1 MKFTELSFFILSW
14 NGSKACLAFRAHN
27 LIPESRMEMNTSCR
41 ARMEPSYCAPDVQPA
56 SSLNIFNSFSTSQIH
71 PGERVHRWLEWMAR
85 SVGAEIDEAPGRH
98 RCSLSASESA
108 LQGAISQL
116 RLGDLHISKVSAS
129 AHALELKLGGAIRRD
144 PHVLIALQ
152 CKGTSTLVHDG
163 VPLELR
169 AGEMLAL
176 SIKQNLSIV
185 NPSNVE
191 QHFIWFEKP
200 RQATRMMEGVV
211 SHRRCGPAPM
221 QRLACSFVERLF
233 NEPDLC
239 NPESGQF
246 FAQAMIKLLGLAL
259 KETTAAKPQLEPN
272 RPSREMVL
280 QFVERNLR
288 DPKLSPDTISRALG
302 WSKRTIYRAFKGGNG
317 ESLNGYL
324 WRRRIEQCAQELR
337 GPGNLSIT
345 GIAYSFG
352 FSSCPHFSRLFK
364 QQMGASPLQYR
375 RGVY

>member
-1 MKFTELSFFILSW
+1 MNKSH
-14 NGSKACLAFRAHN
+14 RAQME
-27 LIPESRMEMNTSCR
+27 ISR
-41 ARMEPSYCAPDVQPA
+41 CAPDVQSA
-56 SSLNIFNSFSTSQIH
+56 SSLDIVNAFSTSHVH
-71 PGERVHRWLEWMAR
+71 PGERVLRWLEWMAR
-85 SVGAEIDEAPGRH
+85 SVGADVDDTPGRH
-98 RCSLSASESA
+98 TFSFDAAQSAF
-108 LQGAISQL
+108 QGSVTRL
-116 RLGDLHISKVSAS
+116 RLGALHVSKVSAS
-129 AHALELKLGGAIRRD
+129 GHALEFTFGGNAERHPRI
-144 PHVLIALQ
+144 LIALQ
-152 CKGTSTLVHDG
+152 SKGTSEFVHDG
-163 VPLELR
+163 VPLRLR
-169 AGEMLAL
+169 AGEMVVLPIQRAL
-176 SIKQNLSIV
+176 RIV
-185 NPSNVE
+185 NQSSVE

-200 RQATRMMEGVV
+200 RHAIRMMDGVV
-211 SHRRCGPAPM
+211 SHRRCRPAPM

-246 FAQAMIKLLGLAL
+246 FAQAMIKLLELAF
-259 KETTAAKPQLEPN
+259 KEAAVAKPQAEPN

-302 WSKRTIYRAFKGGNG
+302 WSKRTVYRAFKGGNG

-337 GPGNLSIT
+337 GSSNLSIT

-364 QQMGASPLQYR
+364 QQMGASPLRYR
-375 RGVY
+375 RGDY

>member
-1 MKFTELSFFILSW
+1 MELS
-14 NGSKACLAFRAHN
+14 R
-27 LIPESRMEMNTSCR
+27 
-41 ARMEPSYCAPDVQPA
+41 CAPDVRPA
-56 SSLNIFNSFSTSQIH
+56 SSLEILNSFSTSQVH
-71 PGERVHRWLEWMAR
+71 PGERVLRWLEWMSR
-85 SVGAEIDEAPGRH
+85 SVGAVVDDTPGRH
-98 RCSLSASESA
+98 TFSFIPSQPAF
-108 LQGAISQL
+108 QGAVTQL
-116 RLGDLHISKVSAS
+116 RLGDLHVSKVSAS
-129 AHALELKLGGAIRRD
+129 GHQLELTLGGDAERHS
-144 PHVLIALQ
+144 HVLIALQ
-152 CKGTSTLVHDG
+152 FKGMSTFVHDG

-169 AGEMLAL
+169 AGEMAVLSIQRAL
-176 SIKQNLSIV
+176 SIVSE
-185 NPSNVE
+185 SNVE

-200 RQATRMMEGVV
+200 RHAIRMMDGVV
-211 SHRRCGPAPM
+211 SHRRCRPAPM

-246 FAQAMIKLLGLAL
+246 FAQAMIKLLELAF
-259 KETTAAKPQLEPN
+259 KEAAVAKPQVEPN

-302 WSKRTIYRAFKGGNG
+302 WSKRTVYRAFKGGNG

-337 GPGNLSIT
+337 GSSNLSIT

-364 QQMGASPLQYR
+364 QQMGASPLRYR
-375 RGVY
+375 RGDY

>member
-1 MKFTELSFFILSW
+1 VL
-14 NGSKACLAFRAHN
+14 
-27 LIPESRMEMNTSCR
+27 
-41 ARMEPSYCAPDVQPA
+41 
-56 SSLNIFNSFSTSQIH
+56 
-71 PGERVHRWLEWMAR
+71 RWLEWMAR
-85 SVGAEIDEAPGRH
+85 SVGAVVDDTPGRH
-98 RCSLSASESA
+98 KFSFSASQSA
-108 LQGAISQL
+108 FQGSVTQL
-116 RLGDLHISKVSAS
+116 RLGDLHVSKVSAS
-129 AHALELKLGGAIRRD
+129 GHALELTLGGNAERHS
-144 PHVLIALQ
+144 HVLIALQ
-152 CKGTSTLVHDG
+152 FKGASKFVHDG

-169 AGEMLAL
+169 AGEMAVLSIQRAL
-176 SIKQNLSIV
+176 SIVSQ
-185 NPSNVE
+185 SNVE

-200 RQATRMMEGVV
+200 RHAIRMMDGVV
-211 SHRRCGPAPM
+211 SHRRCRPAPM

-246 FAQAMIKLLGLAL
+246 FAQAMIKLLELAF
-259 KETTAAKPQLEPN
+259 KEAAVAKPQAEPN

-302 WSKRTIYRAFKGGNG
+302 WSKRTVYRAFKGGNG

-337 GPGNLSIT
+337 GSSNLSIT

-364 QQMGASPLQYR
+364 QQMGASPLRYR
-375 RGVY
+375 RGDY

>member
-1 MKFTELSFFILSW
+1 
-14 NGSKACLAFRAHN
+14 
-27 LIPESRMEMNTSCR
+27 MNTSCR
-41 ARMEPSYCAPDVQPA
+41 ARMEPSYCATDVQPA
-56 SSLNIFNSFSTSQIH
+56 SLLDIFNSFSTSQIH

-85 SVGAEIDEAPGRH
+85 SVGAEIDEAPGQH
-98 RCSLSASESA
+98 KCSLIASESV
-108 LQGAISQL
+108 LQGFITQL
-116 RLGDLHISKVSAS
+116 RLGDLHISKVSAN
-129 AHALELKLGGAIRRD
+129 AHALELKLGGAARRD
-144 PHVLIALQ
+144 AHVLIALQ
-152 CKGTSTLVHDG
+152 CKGTSTLVNDG
-163 VPLELR
+163 LSLELR

-176 SIKQNLSIV
+176 SIQQELRIV

-200 RQATRMMEGVV
+200 RQANRMMEGVV
-211 SHRRCGPAPM
+211 SHRRFGPAPM

-233 NEPDLC
+233 NEPGLC

-246 FAQAMIKLLGLAL
+246 FAQAMIKLLELAL
-259 KETTAAKPQLEPN
+259 KETAVAKPQVEPN

-337 GPGNLSIT
+337 GPSDLSIT

-375 RGVY
+375 RGAY